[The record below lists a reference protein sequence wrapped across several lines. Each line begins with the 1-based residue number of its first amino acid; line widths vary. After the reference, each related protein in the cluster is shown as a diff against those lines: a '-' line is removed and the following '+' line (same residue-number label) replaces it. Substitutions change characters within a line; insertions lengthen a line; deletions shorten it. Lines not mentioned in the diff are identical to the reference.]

1 MRNAYRE
8 ELNAFAHDLI
18 VMCDGV
24 SAIMHK
30 ASQALLTAEL
40 QPAEDAISLSDELDE
55 VRLRSE
61 ERAMELLAL
70 ENPVAKELR
79 QVVSSIYIVEALQR
93 MSELAKHIASAARRR
108 HPVQVIPSA

>member
-1 MRNAYRE
+1 MRNSYRE

-40 QPAEDAISLSDELDE
+40 QPAEEAISLSDELDE

-61 ERAMELLAL
+61 ERAVELLAL
-70 ENPVAKELR
+70 ESPVAKDLR
-79 QVVSSIYIVEALQR
+79 QVVSSI
-93 MSELAKHIASAARRR
+93 
-108 HPVQVIPSA
+108 

>member
-1 MRNAYRE
+1 MRIAYRD

-40 QPAEDAISLSDELDE
+40 QPAEEAISLSDELDE

-70 ENPVAKELR
+70 ENPVAKDLR
-79 QVVSSIYIVEALQR
+79 QVVSSIYIVEDLQR
-93 MSELAKHIASAARRR
+93 MSELAKHIANAARRR
-108 HPVQVIPSA
+108 QIGRAHV